1 MAGRHHRE
9 GASKGPNTQSKE
21 PRMSKNGGFLF
32 GFSPATGIHSRA
44 DGSITIRILDGKRSS
59 IRKFFYR
66 LRIGVGLL
74 VLLSLILPIF
84 WTSLLFAQ
92 PPISITFGA
101 DEVGKFPSGWLS
113 MDGKSAVKV
122 YSVQAEGD
130 KKFLHADSKG
140 SRVQIGLEKKW
151 ALKEFPIL
159 QWQWRAV
166 LFPVGTNEREKS
178 GNDSVLGIYVV
189 FGHWPFIKA
198 IKYIWSDTLPAG
210 ASFSSPFAKGTKILV
225 VRSGRSLMGMWA
237 MEKRDVLFDYQ
248 QLFGEEEKN
257 PIASGIAILTDSD
270 NTNSSA
276 IGDYAAIQTRRPN
289 GENPVR
295 P

>member
-1 MAGRHHRE
+1 
-9 GASKGPNTQSKE
+9 
-21 PRMSKNGGFLF
+21 MSKNVGFLF
-32 GFSPATGIHSRA
+32 GIFLVTGIHSWA
-44 DGSITIRILDGKRSS
+44 GGPTKNQIEEEKKSS
-59 IRKFFYR
+59 TRKFPYW
-66 LRIGVGLL
+66 LQVEIGLL
-74 VLLSLILPIF
+74 GVLSIILPVF

-92 PPISITFGA
+92 SPISLTFGA

-113 MDGKSAVKV
+113 MDGKNAVKV

-166 LFPVGTNEREKS
+166 LFPIGTNEREKS
-178 GNDSVLGIYVV
+178 GNDSVLGLYVV
-189 FGHWPFIKA
+189 FGHWPFIRA
-198 IKYIWSDTLPAG
+198 IKYIWSDTLPVE
-210 ASFSSPFAKGTKILV
+210 ASFNSPFSKGTKILV
-225 VRSGRSLMGMWA
+225 VRSGRSQMGRWVK
-237 MEKRDVLFDYQ
+237 EKRDVLFDYQ
-248 QLFGEEEKN
+248 QLFREEEKN
-257 PIASGIAILTDSD
+257 PLATGIAILTDSD

-276 IGDYAAIQTRRPN
+276 IGDYADIQTRGPSGETPTRP
-289 GENPVR
+289 R